1 MLPLKQELESRGLLK
16 QYTDEKLF
24 DLYDQWGQKFYFGMD
39 PTADSLH
46 LGNFVNFMNAVHLM
60 RRWNICIPLVGW
72 ATGMIGDPGGK
83 DAERSFLDEDTLAHN
98 VTSIQ
103 KQINTLITNI
113 QLAVSDKLQ
122 VAEVVNNK
130 DFYDNMGFID
140 FLREA
145 GKYITV
151 NSMLTKETVKKR
163 IEDPD
168 KSISYTEFSY
178 MLIQGYDFYKLYAD
192 QWVKLQIAGSDQW
205 GNVTTGTEIIRK
217 KTDGGEAY
225 AFTCPL
231 VLDSNG
237 KKFWKSEGNAIW
249 LDSTKNSPYF
259 VYQYFLN
266 VADADV
272 ERFLKLFTFYD
283 FDTIDQIVATHTT
296 DPATRHGQNMLA
308 EYVVKLIFWPDA
320 ARQAQMITNI
330 LFGRGDVMETI
341 RWLSIEDINAL
352 QREIGVVIK
361 GKKRDWMNFLEL
373 LVESNLASSNGEAK
387 KLIQW
392 GGIYVNEQK
401 IDDMSMKL
409 SSSNVVNNITLLRK
423 GKKWYKIVNAFDS
436 HKYLN
441 DYDIEIWSARE
452 LQELLWYDKWEKF
465 LKVISKAK
473 ISCNDSNMEVSD
485 HFLST
490 RRIIDIDQGEID
502 DFMLTKYACYLI
514 AQNGD
519 PRNFQIAF
527 AQSYF
532 ATQMR
537 KLELLVE

>member
-1 MLPLKQELESRGLLK
+1 MISLKQELESRGLLK

-60 RRWNICIPLVGW
+60 RRWNICIPLVGG
-72 ATGMIGDPGGK
+72 ATGMIGDPGWK
-83 DAERSFLDEDTLAHN
+83 DSERSFLDENTLAYN

-103 KQINTLITNI
+103 NQINKLIVNI
-113 QLAVSDKLQ
+113 KSVLWEELPTQP
-122 VAEVVNNK
+122 VVNNK
-130 DFYDNMGFID
+130 DFYDNMWFID
-140 FLREA
+140 FLRDA

-192 QWVKLQIAGSDQW
+192 QWVRLQIAGSDQW

-217 KTDGGEAY
+217 KTDGWEAY

-249 LDSTKNSPYF
+249 LDSSKNSPYF

-283 FDTIDQIVATHTT
+283 FDTIDQIVATHNT
-296 DPATRHGQNMLA
+296 DTAARHGQSMLA
-308 EYVVKLIFWPDA
+308 EYVVKLIFWPEA
-320 ARQAQMITNI
+320 ARQAQMVTDFFFWPWDI
-330 LFGRGDVMETI
+330 LEKIKNMSSDDIDALIRETGWI
-341 RWLSIEDINAL
+341 DFTKFKKEEYTSISSQGYTIDISYLLYHTGLTSSNKDAKNQIQQKGLYYNEKVIEDL
-352 QREIGVVIK
+352 Y
-361 GKKRDWMNFLEL
+361 MPF
-373 LVESNLASSNGEAK
+373 
-387 KLIQW
+387 
-392 GGIYVNEQK
+392 
-401 IDDMSMKL
+401 L
-409 SSSNVVNNITLLRK
+409 SSDAINGVILLRK
-423 GKKWYKIVNAFDS
+423 GKKGYRMV
-436 HKYLN
+436 
-441 DYDIEIWSARE
+441 
-452 LQELLWYDKWEKF
+452 
-465 LKVISKAK
+465 
-473 ISCNDSNMEVSD
+473 
-485 HFLST
+485 
-490 RRIIDIDQGEID
+490 RID
-502 DFMLTKYACYLI
+502 
-514 AQNGD
+514 
-519 PRNFQIAF
+519 
-527 AQSYF
+527 
-532 ATQMR
+532 
-537 KLELLVE
+537 

>member
-1 MLPLKQELESRGLLK
+1 MLSLKQELESRGLLK

-24 DLYDQWGQKFYFGMD
+24 DLYDQGGQKFYFGMD

-60 RRWNICIPLVGW
+60 RRGNTCIPLVWW

-83 DAERSFLDEDTLAHN
+83 DSERSFLDEDTLAHN

-103 KQINTLITNI
+103 NQINTLISNI
-113 QLAVSDKLQ
+113 KSVLWENLPTQP
-122 VAEVVNNK
+122 VVNNK
-130 DFYDNMGFID
+130 DFYDSMWFID

-205 GNVTTGTEIIRK
+205 WNVTTGTEIIRK

-237 KKFWKSEGNAIW
+237 KKFGKSEGNAIW
-249 LDSTKNSPYF
+249 LDKGKNDPYF
-259 VYQYFLN
+259 VYQYFRN

-283 FDTIDQIVATHTT
+283 FDTIDQIVATHNQDT
-296 DPATRHGQNMLA
+296 AIRYGQVKLA
-308 EYVVKLIFWPDA
+308 EYIVTLIFGKEES
-320 ARQAQMITNI
+320 QKSKKFTSI
-330 LFGRGDVMETI
+330 LFGDIVSSNLHDVLND
-341 RWLSIEDINAL
+341 LSDQDIEDLRKCTNWIIINTDKSYS
-352 QREIGVVIK
+352 IV
-361 GKKRDWMNFLEL
+361 EL
-373 LVESNLASSNGEAK
+373 LVESGLASSNGEAK

-392 GGIYVNEQK
+392 WGIYVNEQK
-401 IDDMSMKL
+401 IEDIVHTI
-409 SSSNVVNNITLLRK
+409 SSSNAINGVILLRK
-423 GKKWYKIVNAFDS
+423 GKKGYRVV
-436 HKYLN
+436 
-441 DYDIEIWSARE
+441 R
-452 LQELLWYDKWEKF
+452 
-465 LKVISKAK
+465 V
-473 ISCNDSNMEVSD
+473 
-485 HFLST
+485 
-490 RRIIDIDQGEID
+490 G
-502 DFMLTKYACYLI
+502 
-514 AQNGD
+514 
-519 PRNFQIAF
+519 
-527 AQSYF
+527 
-532 ATQMR
+532 
-537 KLELLVE
+537 

>member
-1 MLPLKQELESRGLLK
+1 
-16 QYTDEKLF
+16 
-24 DLYDQWGQKFYFGMD
+24 
-39 PTADSLH
+39 
-46 LGNFVNFMNAVHLM
+46 
-60 RRWNICIPLVGW
+60 
-72 ATGMIGDPGGK
+72 MIGDPGGK

-98 VTSIQ
+98 VNSIQ
-103 KQINTLITNI
+103 TQINTLISNI
-113 QLAVSDKLQ
+113 KSVLWEELPTQP
-122 VAEVVNNK
+122 VVNNK
-130 DFYDNMGFID
+130 DFYGGMSFLD

-178 MLIQGYDFYKLYAD
+178 MLIQGYDFYKLYTD

-249 LDSTKNSPYF
+249 LDSAKNSPYF

-272 ERFLKLFTFYD
+272 ERFLKLFTFYE
-283 FDTIDQIVATHTT
+283 FDTIDQIVATHNT
-296 DPATRHGQNMLA
+296 DTAVRHGQSMLA
-308 EYVVKLIFWPDA
+308 EYVVKLIFWPEA

-341 RWLSIEDINAL
+341 AWLSPEDIQAL
-352 QREIGVVIK
+352 QAETGWITISK
-361 GKKRDWMNFLEL
+361 WDHSILEL
-373 LVESNLASSNGEAK
+373 LVQSGLASSNGEAK

-401 IDDMSMKL
+401 VEDISHTV
-409 SSSNVVNNITLLRK
+409 SSADAINGVILLRK
-423 GKKWYKIVNAFDS
+423 GKKGYRV
-436 HKYLN
+436 
-441 DYDIEIWSARE
+441 
-452 LQELLWYDKWEKF
+452 
-465 LKVISKAK
+465 V
-473 ISCNDSNMEVSD
+473 
-485 HFLST
+485 
-490 RRIIDIDQGEID
+490 RIG
-502 DFMLTKYACYLI
+502 
-514 AQNGD
+514 
-519 PRNFQIAF
+519 
-527 AQSYF
+527 
-532 ATQMR
+532 
-537 KLELLVE
+537 

>member
-1 MLPLKQELESRGLLK
+1 MISIMLSLKQELESRGLLK

-60 RRWNICIPLVGW
+60 RRWNTCIPLVGG

-83 DAERSFLDEDTLAHN
+83 DAERSFLDEATLSHN

-103 KQINTLITNI
+103 NQINTLISNI
-113 QLAVSDKLQ
+113 KSVLWEELPTQTI
-122 VAEVVNNK
+122 VNNK
-130 DFYDNMGFID
+130 DFYTGMSFLD

-178 MLIQGYDFYKLYAD
+178 MLIQGYDFYKLYTD

-217 KTDGGEAY
+217 KTDGWEAY

-249 LDSTKNSPYF
+249 LDSSKNSPYF

-283 FDTIDQIVATHTT
+283 FDTIDQIIATHTT
-296 DPATRHGQNMLA
+296 DTAARHGQSMLA
-308 EYVVKLIFWPDA
+308 EYVVKLIFWAQA

-341 RWLSIEDINAL
+341 SWLSSEDIEAL
-352 QREIGVVIK
+352 QAETGWATISWWDHSI
-361 GKKRDWMNFLEL
+361 LEL
-373 LVESNLASSNGEAK
+373 LIQSWLASSNGEAK

-401 IDDMSMKL
+401 IEDISHIV
-409 SSSNVVNNITLLRK
+409 SSFDAINGVILLRK
-423 GKKWYKIVNAFDS
+423 GKKWYRVVIVD
-436 HKYLN
+436 
-441 DYDIEIWSARE
+441 
-452 LQELLWYDKWEKF
+452 
-465 LKVISKAK
+465 
-473 ISCNDSNMEVSD
+473 
-485 HFLST
+485 
-490 RRIIDIDQGEID
+490 
-502 DFMLTKYACYLI
+502 
-514 AQNGD
+514 
-519 PRNFQIAF
+519 
-527 AQSYF
+527 
-532 ATQMR
+532 
-537 KLELLVE
+537 

>member
-1 MLPLKQELESRGLLK
+1 MLPLRQELESRGLLK

-46 LGNFVNFMNAVHLM
+46 LGNFVNFINTVHLM
-60 RRWNICIPLVGW
+60 RRGNVCIPLVWW

-83 DAERSFLDEDTLAHN
+83 DAERSFLDEDILAHN

-103 KQINTLITNI
+103 NQINTLISNI
-113 QLAVSDKLQ
+113 QLATGEKLQ

-130 DFYDNMGFID
+130 DFYDGMSFLD

-151 NSMLTKETVKKR
+151 NNMLTKDTVKKR

-192 QWVKLQIAGSDQW
+192 HGVKLQIAGSDQW

-249 LDSTKNSPYF
+249 LDSAKNSPYF

-266 VADADV
+266 IADADV

-296 DPATRHGQNMLA
+296 DTAARHGQSMLA
-308 EYVVKLIFWPDA
+308 EYVVKLIFWPQA

-330 LFGRGDVMETI
+330 LFGRSDVMEVI
-341 RWLSIEDINAL
+341 AWLSVEDIEAL
-352 QREIGVVIK
+352 AKETNMASSDKQQATKQENNWSMK
-361 GKKRDWMNFLEL
+361 LEAYSLIDL
-373 LVESNLASSNGEAK
+373 LVQSWLASSNGEAK
-387 KLIQW
+387 KLIQG

-401 IDDMSMKL
+401 IEDIAHIV
-409 SSSNVVNNITLLRK
+409 SSSDAINSVILLRK
-423 GKKWYKIVNAFDS
+423 GKKGF
-436 HKYLN
+436 
-441 DYDIEIWSARE
+441 R
-452 LQELLWYDKWEKF
+452 
-465 LKVISKAK
+465 
-473 ISCNDSNMEVSD
+473 
-485 HFLST
+485 
-490 RRIIDIDQGEID
+490 
-502 DFMLTKYACYLI
+502 
-514 AQNGD
+514 
-519 PRNFQIAF
+519 
-527 AQSYF
+527 
-532 ATQMR
+532 
-537 KLELLVE
+537 LVRVG